1 METDKRNYACDV
13 CHGIA
18 GLIWAQTPDVRWR
31 GPAQTACKPDK
42 ENNICHN
49 RGTAGLRGCDAIVF
63 SLGDPPSYEQT
74 SCDARWEPYFVLTR
88 ALSAPQH

>member
-31 GPAQTACKPDK
+31 GPAQTAGKPDK
-42 ENNICHN
+42 ENNTLYVTIEARH
-49 RGTAGLRGCDAIVF
+49 RGCDVVVF
-63 SLGDPPSYEQT
+63 PLGDPPSCEQT
-74 SCDARWEPYFVLTR
+74 SCDAQRSRTLC
-88 ALSAPQH
+88 